1 MNSVWVDG
9 SAGGVEERGRGTDC
23 FSRDGLVARALRADV
38 QTRMRTALQGFI
50 SDPEEEAELRS
61 RAYQAERV
69 HALAIGIQRYLSKS
83 PPLARSR
90 PLSRQ
95 S

>member
-1 MNSVWVDG
+1 
-9 SAGGVEERGRGTDC
+9 
-23 FSRDGLVARALRADV
+23 
-38 QTRMRTALQGFI
+38 MRTALQGFI